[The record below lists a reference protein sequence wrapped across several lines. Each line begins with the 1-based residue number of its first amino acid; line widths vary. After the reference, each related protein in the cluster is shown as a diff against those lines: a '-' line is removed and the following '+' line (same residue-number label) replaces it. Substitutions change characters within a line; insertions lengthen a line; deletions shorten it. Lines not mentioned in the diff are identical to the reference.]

1 MVETLLF
8 SDAPY
13 LAGFIDGEGTITANF
28 RMTQS
33 SRKEAV
39 HYRLMLSNSNLEVLE
54 WIQARWGGRLE
65 HMGKPRSPKHRL
77 IYYLYWGGPDC
88 IPVIQAV
95 YPYLIIKRRQAQLVL
110 ALHALRI
117 DRPQRTKG
125 VPEELHKQR
134 QDLVAQLVVLNHRG
148 VPQEAL
154 N

>member
-1 MVETLLF
+1 MEIIF

-28 RMTQS
+28 RMS
-33 SRKEAV
+33 ARSRREAV
-39 HYRLMLSNSNLEVLE
+39 HYRVMISNSDLTIME
-54 WIQARWGGRLE
+54 WIQARWGGKLE
-65 HMGKPRSPKHRL
+65 RYGKPRSPKHKQMHY
-77 IYYLYWGGPDC
+77 IYWGGPDC

-117 DRPQRTKG
+117 DRPQRRAG
-125 VPEELHKQR
+125 VPEELHGQR
-134 QDLVAQLVVLNHRG
+134 RDLVAQVVKLNYRG
-148 VPQEAL
+148 IPQEAL